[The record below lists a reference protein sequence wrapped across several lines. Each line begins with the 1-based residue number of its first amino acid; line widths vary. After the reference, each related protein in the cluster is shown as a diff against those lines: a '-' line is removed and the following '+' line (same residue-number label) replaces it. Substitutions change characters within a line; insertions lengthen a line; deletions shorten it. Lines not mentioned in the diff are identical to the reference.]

1 MSNQPVTC
9 SSTPAIIKP
18 DRKKNTLRAQRL
30 AQIGF
35 WYWEPSGNYVE
46 WDEIYSEIMG
56 LPAEK
61 MEMTLNQC
69 IASVNQGDQEMIR
82 QILEDVATSE
92 SDDIP
97 DMSYRISDKNGNEK
111 YLRVLIDVERD
122 ACGQIST
129 VVGTAQDVTGQEK
142 EAKSKLIEAQLGL
155 DKAKE
160 ASRAKSD
167 FLANMSHELRTP
179 LNAIIGYSEMV
190 GEELE
195 DGLPEHQAWVTEDIG
210 RITHSARHLLSLIN
224 SVLDMSKI
232 ESGQMSLDIQSFS
245 IDQLIEDVHQIISPL
260 VCRNNNRFSID
271 QSDAPDIIIGD
282 KLRIRQVIVNLVN
295 NALKFTQDGV
305 VTLKILSEE
314 SDKILFEVHD
324 TGIGIEPE
332 LQKEIFSP
340 FKQASTGRNRE
351 FDGTGL
357 GLAISKQLTELMQ
370 GTIGAESELGVGS
383 VFRVELPLRMS
394 KSANESL

>member
-1 MSNQPVTC
+1 MSNQPAVC
-9 SSTPAIIKP
+9 SGMPAISKP

-35 WYWEPSGNYVE
+35 WYWEPASNYVE

-56 LPAEK
+56 LPPEK

-82 QILEDVATSE
+82 KILEDVATSE
-92 SDDIP
+92 TDEIP
-97 DMSYRISDKNGNEK
+97 DMSYRIIDKHGSEK

-122 ACGQIST
+122 PCGQILT
-129 VVGTAQDVTGQEK
+129 VVGTAQDVTAQEK

-179 LNAIIGYSEMV
+179 LNAIIGYSEMI

-195 DGLPEHQAWVTEDIG
+195 DGLPDDQEWVTADIG

-245 IDQLIEDVHQIISPL
+245 IDQLIEDVQQIISPL

-271 QSDAPDIIIGD
+271 QSEAPDIITGD

-295 NALKFTQDGV
+295 NALKFTHNGDI
-305 VTLKILSEE
+305 TLKVVGDK
-314 SDKILFEVHD
+314 SDRVVFEVHD

-332 LQKEIFSP
+332 LQKEVFSP

-383 VFRVELPLRMS
+383 IFRVELPQKLLI
-394 KSANESL
+394 SAVN